1 MMAEF
6 KSMDRRKFIRK
17 SSLGLLALPLITST
31 SWTFRSEKKKRI
43 TILHTNDMHSHI
55 DPFSKNDKRYAGMGG
70 MRKLGGVIHQ
80 IRTQEKNVLLLD
92 SGDIFQG
99 TPYFNKYKGE
109 VELKIMSKLGYDA
122 STMGNHDFD
131 NGIEG
136 FKKVL
141 PHSNF
146 PFLCSNYDFSN
157 TILDGVTQTH
167 LVKKV
172 DGIKVGLFGIGIELN
187 GLVEKR
193 LFKETKY
200 LDPLEQ
206 ANFYAKKLKEDYHC
220 DLIICLSH
228 LGYSYDSNKVSD
240 LVLARKSE
248 NINIILGGHTHTF
261 LEEATKVNNKRG
273 QTVLVNQAGWGAL
286 SMGRIDV
293 EFTNKE
299 GTNNE
304 LSSNVFLKKNYAK
317 I

>member
-1 MMAEF
+1 MAEF

-31 SWTFRSEKKKRI
+31 SWTFKSEKKKRI

-55 DPFSKNDKRYAGMGG
+55 DPFSKNDRRYAGMGG
-70 MRKLGGVIHQ
+70 MRKLGGLIHQ

-109 VELKIMSKLGYDA
+109 VELKIMSNLGYDA

-141 PHSNF
+141 PYSNF

-157 TILDGVTQTH
+157 TILDGVTKTH

-187 GLVEKR
+187 GLVEK
-193 LFKETKY
+193 
-200 LDPLEQ
+200 
-206 ANFYAKKLKEDYHC
+206 DY
-220 DLIICLSH
+220 
-228 LGYSYDSNKVSD
+228 
-240 LVLARKSE
+240 
-248 NINIILGGHTHTF
+248 
-261 LEEATKVNNKRG
+261 
-273 QTVLVNQAGWGAL
+273 
-286 SMGRIDV
+286 
-293 EFTNKE
+293 
-299 GTNNE
+299 
-304 LSSNVFLKKNYAK
+304 LKKPNT
-317 I
+317 

>member
-1 MMAEF
+1 MAEF

-31 SWTFRSEKKKRI
+31 SWTFKSEKKKRI

-55 DPFSKNDKRYAGMGG
+55 DPFSKDDRRYAGMGG
-70 MRKLGGVIHQ
+70 MRKLGSLIHH

-109 VELKIMSKLGYDA
+109 VELKIMSNLEYDA

-157 TILDGVTQTH
+157 TILDGVTKTH

-261 LEEATKVNNKRG
+261 LEVATKVNNKRG

-299 GTNNE
+299 ATNNE
-304 LSSNVFLKKNYAK
+304 LSANVFLKKNYAK

>member
-1 MMAEF
+1 M
-6 KSMDRRKFIRK
+6 
-17 SSLGLLALPLITST
+17 
-31 SWTFRSEKKKRI
+31 
-43 TILHTNDMHSHI
+43 
-55 DPFSKNDKRYAGMGG
+55 
-70 MRKLGGVIHQ
+70 IHQ
-80 IRTQEKNVLLLD
+80 IRTQEKNILLLD

-109 VELKIMSKLGYDA
+109 VELKIMSNLGYDA

-136 FKKVL
+136 FRKVL
-141 PHSNF
+141 PHSHF

-157 TILDGVTQTH
+157 TILHGKTKTH
-167 LVKKV
+167 VVKEI
-172 DGIKVGLFGIGIELN
+172 DSIKVGLLGIGIELE

-200 LDPLEQ
+200 LDPIEQ
-206 ANFYAKKLKEDYHC
+206 ANFYANKLKEDHDC

-228 LGYSYDSNKVSD
+228 LGYSYDSTKISD

-261 LEEATKVNNKRG
+261 LQEATKVTNKKN

-286 SMGRIDV
+286 SLGRIDV
-293 EFTNKE
+293 EFTNKVSS
-299 GTNNE
+299 NNE
-304 LSSNVFLKKNYAK
+304 LSTFDFLKKNYAK

>member
-1 MMAEF
+1 MAEF

-31 SWTFRSEKKKRI
+31 SWTFKSEKKKRI

-55 DPFSKNDKRYAGMGG
+55 DPFSKNDRRYAGMGG
-70 MRKLGGVIHQ
+70 MRKLGGLIHQ

-109 VELKIMSKLGYDA
+109 VELKIMSNLGYDA

-157 TILDGVTQTH
+157 TILDGVTKTL

-299 GTNNE
+299 ATNNE
-304 LSSNVFLKKNYAK
+304 LSANVFLKKNYAK

>member
-1 MMAEF
+1 MAEF

-17 SSLGLLALPLITST
+17 SSLGLLTLPLITST
-31 SWTFRSEKKKRI
+31 SWTFMSEKKKRI

-55 DPFSKNDKRYAGMGG
+55 DPFSKNDRRYAGMGG
-70 MRKLGGVIHQ
+70 MRKLGGLIHK

-109 VELKIMSKLGYDA
+109 VELKIMSNLGYDA

-157 TILDGVTQTH
+157 TILDGVTKTYI
-167 LVKKV
+167 VKKV

-228 LGYSYDSNKVSD
+228 LGYSYDSTKVSD

-261 LEEATKVNNKRG
+261 LQEATKVINKRG

-286 SMGRIDV
+286 SLGRIDV

-299 GTNNE
+299 GTNSE

>member
-17 SSLGLLALPLITST
+17 SSLGLLALPLITNT

-70 MRKLGGVIHQ
+70 MRKLGGLIHQ

-109 VELKIMSKLGYDA
+109 VELKIMSNLGYDA

-141 PHSNF
+141 PYSNF

-157 TILDGVTQTH
+157 TILDGETKTH

-200 LDPLEQ
+200 LDPIEQ

-228 LGYSYDSNKVSD
+228 LGYSYDSTKISD

-261 LEEATKVNNKRG
+261 LEEATKVTQQKKPNCIGKSSR
-273 QTVLVNQAGWGAL
+273 
-286 SMGRIDV
+286 MGSIIS
-293 EFTNKE
+293 
-299 GTNNE
+299 G
-304 LSSNVFLKKNYAK
+304 
-317 I
+317 

>member
-1 MMAEF
+1 
-6 KSMDRRKFIRK
+6 
-17 SSLGLLALPLITST
+17 
-31 SWTFRSEKKKRI
+31 
-43 TILHTNDMHSHI
+43 
-55 DPFSKNDKRYAGMGG
+55 MGG
-70 MRKLGGVIHQ
+70 MRKLGGLIHQ

-109 VELKIMSKLGYDA
+109 VELKIMSNLGYDA

-157 TILDGVTQTH
+157 TILDGETKTH

-228 LGYSYDSNKVSD
+228 LGYSYDSTKVSD

-286 SMGRIDV
+286 SLGRIDV

-299 GTNNE
+299 SRNNE
-304 LSSNVFLKKNYAK
+304 LSANVFLKKIMPKFEFNTSIFFYK
-317 I
+317 NNSKNVFF

>member
-1 MMAEF
+1 MAEF

-17 SSLGLLALPLITST
+17 SSLGMLALPLITNT
-31 SWTFRSEKKKRI
+31 SWVFRSEKKKRI

-70 MRKLGGVIHQ
+70 MRKLGGLINQ

-109 VELKIMSKLGYDA
+109 VEFKIMSNLGYDA

-136 FKKVL
+136 CKNML

-157 TILDGVTQTH
+157 TILDGKTKTH
-167 LVKKV
+167 LVKEV
-172 DGIKVGLFGIGIELN
+172 DGIKVGLLGIGIRLD

-200 LDPLEQ
+200 LDPTEQ
-206 ANFYAKKLKEDYHC
+206 ANFYAKKLKEDHHC

-228 LGYSYDSNKVSD
+228 LGYSYDSTKISD
-240 LVLARKSE
+240 LVLAKKSE
-248 NINIILGGHTHTF
+248 NIDIILGGHTHTF
-261 LEEATKVNNKRG
+261 LEEATKVTNKKN
-273 QTVLVNQAGWGAL
+273 QSVLVNQAGWGAL
-286 SMGRIDV
+286 SLGRIDI

-299 GTNNE
+299 KTNNE
-304 LSSNVFLKKNYAK
+304 LSVNHFLKKNYAK

>member
-1 MMAEF
+1 MMVEF

-31 SWTFRSEKKKRI
+31 SWTFKSEKKKRI

-55 DPFSKNDKRYAGMGG
+55 DPFSKNDRRYAGMGG
-70 MRKLGGVIHQ
+70 MRKLGGLIHK

-109 VELKIMSKLGYDA
+109 VELKIMSNLGYDA

-157 TILDGVTQTH
+157 TILDGVTKTH

-261 LEEATKVNNKRG
+261 LEVATKVNNKRG

-299 GTNNE
+299 ATNNE
-304 LSSNVFLKKNYAK
+304 LSANVFLKKNYAK